1 MHDFVPAYLAP
12 AGSPIRE
19 LHKYVGLPGM
29 ISFAAG
35 YPDGELFDVEGVQRA
50 FEKAY
55 EDPRRCLQYT
65 GTEGLPVLREVLL
78 ALMARR
84 AAEVDPASL
93 LVTTG
98 SQQGFDLVLRVL
110 MQAGDIC
117 LVEQPAYPATLQAL
131 RMHQARIVGVH
142 TDEDG
147 IDTAR
152 LRAWLAEHHGRQPI
166 KALYTVPT
174 FSNPSGRTLSVQRR
188 RELLQLAVEYRFL
201 ILEDDP
207 YGELRFGG
215 QALPSMLSLAAD
227 IPGARDWVVHFS
239 SLSKVIAGGLRVGWM
254 IAHQDIIKRCVIAKQ
269 TSDLCCSS
277 LTQAVAAAYLSSG
290 DMARH
295 FPKVIDSYRHKCN
308 ALADALHASFGGR
321 ISLGRPEGGMFLWAR
336 CEGVDSAQLLERAI
350 ENRVL
355 FVPGKAFYAEPGPTP
370 EFRLSFA
377 SPRRQELAE
386 GAERLHA
393 AYRQLLDE

>member
-65 GTEGLPVLREVLL
+65 ATEGLPALREVLL
-78 ALMARR
+78 ALMAER

-110 MQAGDIC
+110 MQPGDIC

-152 LRAWLAEHHGRQPI
+152 LRAWLA
-166 KALYTVPT
+166 
-174 FSNPSGRTLSVQRR
+174 
-188 RELLQLAVEYRFL
+188 
-201 ILEDDP
+201 
-207 YGELRFGG
+207 
-215 QALPSMLSLAAD
+215 
-227 IPGARDWVVHFS
+227 
-239 SLSKVIAGGLRVGWM
+239 
-254 IAHQDIIKRCVIAKQ
+254 
-269 TSDLCCSS
+269 
-277 LTQAVAAAYLSSG
+277 
-290 DMARH
+290 
-295 FPKVIDSYRHKCN
+295 
-308 ALADALHASFGGR
+308 
-321 ISLGRPEGGMFLWAR
+321 
-336 CEGVDSAQLLERAI
+336 
-350 ENRVL
+350 
-355 FVPGKAFYAEPGPTP
+355 
-370 EFRLSFA
+370 
-377 SPRRQELAE
+377 
-386 GAERLHA
+386 
-393 AYRQLLDE
+393 

>member
-35 YPDGELFDVEGVQRA
+35 YPDGELFDVEGVRRA
-50 FEKAY
+50 FDKAY
-55 EDPRRCLQYT
+55 ADPRRCLQYT
-65 GTEGLPVLREVLL
+65 GTEGLPVLREVLCEV
-78 ALMARR
+78 MAKR
-84 AAEVDPASL
+84 AAEIEPENL

-110 MQAGDIC
+110 MQAGDVC

-131 RMHQARIVGVH
+131 RMHQTRIVGVH
-142 TDEDG
+142 TDEGG
-147 IDTAR
+147 IDTVR
-152 LRAWLAEHHGRQPI
+152 LRTWLAEHRGRQPI

-174 FSNPSGRTLSVQRR
+174 FSNPSGRTLSLLRR

-207 YGELRFGG
+207 YGELRFEG

-254 IAHQDIIKRCVIAKQ
+254 VAHQDIIKRCVIAKQ

-295 FPKVIDSYRHKCN
+295 FPKVIDSYRHKCSV
-308 ALADALHASFGGR
+308 LADALRTRFGGR
-321 ISLGRPEGGMFLWAR
+321 ISLERPEGGMFLWAG
-336 CEGVDSAQLLERAI
+336 CEGVDSAQLLGHAI

-355 FVPGKAFYAEPGPTP
+355 FVPGEAFYAEHRPTP

-377 SPRRQELAE
+377 SPRQQDLAA
-386 GAERLHA
+386 GADRLHA
-393 AYRQLLDE
+393 AYRQLLGE